1 MRELF
6 SGGIDRLKGFAVF
19 FFAFFLLILSC
30 SKKEKQIDFSAD
42 IERSFR
48 LIEKEQF
55 GEAEKIL
62 KNIKSKDPNNCPASW
77 GITLL
82 SLRRTVESINSILS
96 IFFGFQL
103 APHNSRLVEK
113 GLSETIQTIIRPIFE
128 PINEIFRNIPVILAK
143 KCSVEVA
150 LPIEI
155 GPSFNPVAKFYIGE
169 IGGKAKKWGPAE
181 AALGGFISGIIT
193 SLLKFVLAI
202 NFDINI
208 EKLFDVVIKF
218 DLQNILGFGGLNI
231 SQAQSELQNIS
242 LFQAQIISRFI
253 SLDPYDTVAL
263 FGSLAYII
271 DQSPDF
277 LKIKSGAEPTLD
289 EIAQN
294 ISDSFSFFVKFFE
307 YFSKYSDENSIIAY
321 RDVSGDG
328 LSPDDIIELNIYDY
342 STLQKGLYIKVGNVR
357 AKIDKLITNILIRPF
372 LYKETRERYVG
383 LFSQISKAFDFK
395 NPDIKENERWIRLKY
410 LLSLIPLVSVPDTLR
425 INPKNFFDG
434 LKKSPSGFRAIL
446 PMWADLNGDG
456 IPEFLIEAEA
466 RETSQPFC
474 FAPEDRFEK
483 SFLINP
489 YLQVR
494 GEEKERRKYVSILY
508 SRGKMTSDFTC
519 DFIPRLRT
527 TQNYDVSISSNIN
540 LRKIELQFEKKE
552 LILTAFG
559 CGDYPQN
566 STMLCYEQDGNTLK
580 PYFYFI
586 SGKAYEACSN
596 LGKRLFKCDLQKVF
610 SNEELYNIFEREI
623 IKSYITPQKINANLQ
638 TLKKEQDTSLLQNF
652 RQKYQNI
659 PEDEEGDSIYVA
671 WSDNQDI
678 KDYTV
683 EILLPQTGEVDSF
696 LFSDNSTYVSGGVV
710 GVWGCSELFGS
721 CSPGS
726 CENSTC
732 LVRLGKF
739 SEALPQGYSELCVR
753 VKGFTKEGS
762 VSSSYK
768 CVEFSKDTR
777 EPKGFFE
784 LYYRDF
790 QMRNGSE
797 EKHEL
802 RIKNIGA
809 TKKFALDN
817 PINISKETNFSTDT
831 CLFSPRIVFATLPF
845 QFSSDGKIIPFGNPE
860 VYLKSSA
867 FSDKFFE
874 EIAGL
879 VFGQSSQRYMIENI
893 SFVRTSGKYKLFS
906 ALYTEKTDEKDKDI
920 PRFLSLSEFPMW
932 SKLVLGCSSIIP
944 RCFFNH
950 DSPHFPEYII
960 SEGIRY
966 STRIKMDCQF
976 PKGDWSYYY
985 VLFRDPTFFGAVEV
999 NLDPLPKCEGDPSGW
1014 ITPDNYTLNKV
1025 TADLF
1030 SRIVSPV
1037 VSVLANLVG
1046 LVTGQYQYINTG
1058 DICQ

>member
-1 MRELF
+1 VRKLF
-6 SGGIDRLKGFAVF
+6 SCATDRLKRFSIFLVVL
-19 FFAFFLLILSC
+19 FLLILSC
-30 SKKEKQIDFSAD
+30 SKNEKQNDFSSD
-42 IERSFR
+42 IESSFR

-62 KNIKSKDPNNCPASW
+62 KDIKIKDPNNCPASW
-77 GITLL
+77 GMVLL
-82 SLRRTVESINSILS
+82 SLRRTVDSINSILS
-96 IFFGFQL
+96 IFFGFQS

-150 LPIEI
+150 LPVEI
-155 GPSFNPVAKFYIGE
+155 GPSFNPIAKFYVGE
-169 IGGKAKKWGPAE
+169 VGGKARRWGPAE

-208 EKLFDVVIKF
+208 EKLFDIAVKI

-231 SQAQSELQNIS
+231 SQAQNELQNIS
-242 LFQAQIISRFI
+242 LLQAQIISQFI

-307 YFSKYSDENSIIAY
+307 YFSKYSDENSIVAY
-321 RDVSGDG
+321 RDVGGDG
-328 LSPDDIIELNIYDY
+328 LSPDDIVELNIYDY
-342 STLQKGLYIKVGNVR
+342 NSLQKGLYIKVGNVR
-357 AKIDKLITNILIRPF
+357 AKVDKLITNILIRPF
-372 LYKETRERYVG
+372 LYKETRERNVG
-383 LFSQISKAFDFK
+383 VFSQISKAFDFK
-395 NPDIKENERWIRLKY
+395 NPDIKENERWINLKY
-410 LLSLIPLVSVPDTLR
+410 LLSLIPLVSVPDTMR
-425 INPKNFFDG
+425 INPKNFFEG
-434 LKKSPSGFRAIL
+434 LKKSPSGFRSIL

-456 IPEFLIEAEA
+456 IPEFLVEAEA
-466 RETSQPFC
+466 KETSQPFC

-483 SFLINP
+483 RFLINP
-489 YLQVR
+489 YVEVR
-494 GEEKERRKYVSILY
+494 GAEDQSKYISILY

-519 DFIPRLRT
+519 DFIPRLGT
-527 TQNYDVSISSNIN
+527 TQNYDVSISAYIN
-540 LRKIELQFEKKE
+540 LKKIELQFEKKE
-552 LILTAFG
+552 LILTAFN
-559 CGDYPQN
+559 CSDYPQN
-566 STMLCYEQDGNTLK
+566 STKLCYEQEGNALK

-586 SGKAYEACSN
+586 SSKVYELCSN
-596 LGKRLFKCDLQKVF
+596 LGKGILKCDLQKVF
-610 SNEELYNIFEREI
+610 SNEELYSIFEREI
-623 IKSYITPQKINANLQ
+623 IKSYIAPQKINANLQ
-638 TLKKEQDTSLLQNF
+638 ALKKEQDILLLQNF

-659 PEDEEGDSIYVA
+659 PENVEGDSIYVA
-671 WSDNQDI
+671 WIDSPDI
-678 KDYTV
+678 RDYTV
-683 EILLPQTGEVDSF
+683 EILLPQTGESYPLF
-696 LFSDNSTYVSGGVV
+696 FSDNSAYVSGSVV
-710 GVWGCSELFGS
+710 GVWGCSSGFAS
-721 CSPGS
+721 CSPGN

-739 SEALPQGYSELCVR
+739 AEVLPEGYSSLCIR
-753 VKGFTKEGS
+753 VKGSTKEGS
-762 VSSSYK
+762 VSSNYN
-768 CVEFSKDTR
+768 CFEFSKDTR
-777 EPKGFFE
+777 EPKVFFE
-784 LYYRDF
+784 LYYRNF
-790 QMRNGSE
+790 QMRNRSE
-797 EKHEL
+797 VKHEL
-802 RIKNIGA
+802 RIKNLGTA
-809 TKKFALDN
+809 EKFVLDN
-817 PINISKETNFSTDT
+817 PVNISRETNFSTDT
-831 CLFSPRIVFATLPF
+831 CLFSPRIVFATLPL

-867 FSDKFFE
+867 FSDRFFE

-906 ALYTEKTDEKDKDI
+906 ALYTEKIDEKDKDI
-920 PRFLSLSEFPMW
+920 PRFLTLSEFPMW

-1025 TADLF
+1025 TSDLF

-1037 VSVLANLVG
+1037 VSVLANLIG